1 MVLVVNVG
9 FISPEA
15 LRVCFASC
23 SHRGRLCNYQ
33 RRNGILVAF
42 RRSNLKSLF
51 ITEEEELDTRAITNL
66 SSVLC
71 AIIRELIYVLGFE
84 VK

>member
-1 MVLVVNVG
+1 M
-9 FISPEA
+9 
-15 LRVCFASC
+15 
-23 SHRGRLCNYQ
+23 
-33 RRNGILVAF
+33 VAF